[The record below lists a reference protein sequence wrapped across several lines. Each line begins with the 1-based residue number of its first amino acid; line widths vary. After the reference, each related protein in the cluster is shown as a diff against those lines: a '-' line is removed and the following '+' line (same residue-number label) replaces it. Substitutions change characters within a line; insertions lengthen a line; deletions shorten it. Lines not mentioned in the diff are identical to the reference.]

1 MPATAYKRHVEA
13 CNEVLGK
20 VLAEKVNDRSTV
32 ISLLKEGYERRGIG
46 PIRGWAAKDLYDKEM
61 ATLYTIGKFGLGL
74 TSGDY
79 AFLNDIF
86 SKEILYEK
94 VYNDVLSGADPVNS
108 IKQHLGEVNQE
119 NVFRI
124 IRLGLTLVVLGFEA
138 EGKLLKVFQE
148 LRGHLSVFERGFAS
162 FLRFYTALRTAEAI
176 SIGLIKNRYEKEAF
190 KLSYCVKLGCFKDAP
205 PDKLI
210 SLISRSV
217 FGLDMRQLLGRRRE
231 PLLNTF
237 RGLPSKFTYTAHQV
251 GDEG

>member
-1 MPATAYKRHVEA
+1 MLSRGSLRLPKSWRMSNPNTLR
-13 CNEVLGK
+13 
-20 VLAEKVNDRSTV
+20 D
-32 ISLLKEGYERRGIG
+32 IS
-46 PIRGWAAKDLYDKEM
+46 
-61 ATLYTIGKFGLGL
+61 
-74 TSGDY
+74 
-79 AFLNDIF
+79 DI
-86 SKEILYEK
+86 
-94 VYNDVLSGADPVNS
+94 NLSGADPVNS

-205 PDKLI
+205 PDKT
-210 SLISRSV
+210 SLY
-217 FGLDMRQLLGRRRE
+217 
-231 PLLNTF
+231 TF
-237 RGLPSKFTYTAHQV
+237 S
-251 GDEG
+251 